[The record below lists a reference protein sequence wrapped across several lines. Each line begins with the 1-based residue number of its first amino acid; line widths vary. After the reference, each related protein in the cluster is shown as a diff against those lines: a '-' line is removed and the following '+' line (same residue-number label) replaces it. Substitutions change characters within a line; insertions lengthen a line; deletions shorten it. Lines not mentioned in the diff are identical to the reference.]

1 MYIRKKLLTIQNQW
15 DTFYLKRNYNIVFNN
30 LGGITMS
37 DYSGKVAIVTGGA
50 SGIGNA
56 IVKRLLN
63 AGAKVA
69 VADLNE
75 EKLKELEE
83 ANKGNLIGCVTNVTI
98 EKDIEA
104 LVQKT
109 VDTFGALD
117 FGFNVAG
124 ASRSALIVEQSEEDW
139 DFTVDLCLKGVF
151 LSLKHE
157 AKYMKDNGG
166 GAIVNIA
173 SLNAHVPM
181 FYGAAYSS
189 AKAGVE
195 MLTKNAALE
204 MSQHNIRVNAIL
216 PGLVSTP
223 LTKGL
228 TDVEAINEA
237 YMERIPMRRPGD
249 PDEMAGPALFLV
261 SNDASYVNGT
271 SLVVDGAWEVS
282 GYPDLSKFM

>member
-1 MYIRKKLLTIQNQW
+1 MA
-15 DTFYLKRNYNIVFNN
+15 DF
-30 LGGITMS
+30 
-37 DYSGKVAIVTGGA
+37 SGKVAIVTGGA
-50 SGIGNA
+50 SGIGYA
-56 IVKRLLN
+56 IVERLLK

-69 VADLNE
+69 VADLNSD
-75 EKLKELEE
+75 KLKEMEQTH
-83 ANKGNLIGCVTNVTI
+83 KGDLIGCVTNVTK
-98 EKDIEA
+98 EADIEA

-109 VDTFGALD
+109 VETFGGLD

-124 ASRSALIVEQSEEDW
+124 ASRAGAITEQSEEDW

-151 LSLKHE
+151 LSVKHE
-157 AKYMKDNGG
+157 AKYMKEHGG
-166 GAIVNIA
+166 GAIVNVA

-204 MSQHNIRVNAIL
+204 LAQHNIRVNAIL
-216 PGLVSTP
+216 PGLVATP
-223 LTKGL
+223 LTSGL
-228 TDVEAINEA
+228 TNVEAINEA
-237 YMERIPMRRPGD
+237 YMERIPMRRAAQ

-261 SNDASYVNGT
+261 SDDASYVNGA
-271 SLVVDGAWEVS
+271 SLIVDGAWAVS